1 MPIWQPN
8 GSRISCGLAWRDPG
22 RRSGSRQAA
31 RSSRQGRDRTTDS
44 CMRMLGRDNYIL
56 MVNSILNYN
65 TKMGLTEIEE
75 MNQPLNTGGTPL
87 GIEEAKMA
95 DAL

>member
-1 MPIWQPN
+1 
-8 GSRISCGLAWRDPG
+8 
-22 RRSGSRQAA
+22 
-31 RSSRQGRDRTTDS
+31 
-44 CMRMLGRDNYIL
+44 MLGRDNYIL